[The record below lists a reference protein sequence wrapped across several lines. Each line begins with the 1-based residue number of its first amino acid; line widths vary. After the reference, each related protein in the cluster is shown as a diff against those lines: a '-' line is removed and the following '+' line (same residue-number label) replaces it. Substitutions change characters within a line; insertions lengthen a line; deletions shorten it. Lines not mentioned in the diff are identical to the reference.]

1 MKHLLALL
9 CISSVL
15 LVSCKK
21 EAATTDTTV
30 KVDSTKEKAIENYK
44 AVASIFTSG
53 KTDDLG
59 KYVDSNMV
67 DHTPDP
73 GGKQG
78 LVGLKEM
85 VAGMHAG
92 FPDLKMTVK
101 DITYDNGLI
110 WAHINMSGT
119 NTGPMMGMPATG
131 KKMDINGVDIIK
143 ITNGKAS
150 DHWGYYQ
157 ERVMM
162 QQMGM
167 MPPDKMPA
175 GAAPAM
181 APEKKGK

>member
-1 MKHLLALL
+1 MKHLLVLL

-15 LVSCKK
+15 FVSCKK
-21 EAATTDTTV
+21 KDAATTDTAV

-44 AVASIFTSG
+44 AVAAMFASG

-73 GGKQG
+73 GAKQG
-78 LVGLKEM
+78 LAGLKEM
-85 VAGMHAG
+85 IAGMRAG

-101 DITYDNGLI
+101 DITADNGLI
-110 WAHINMSGT
+110 WAHVNMAGT
-119 NTGPMMGMPATG
+119 NTGPMMGMPPTG

-143 ITNGKAS
+143 ITNGKAT

-157 ERVMM
+157 ERLMM
-162 QQMGM
+162 EQMGM
-167 MPPDKMPA
+167 MPPHPDKGAP
-175 GAAPAM
+175 AAPPA
-181 APEKKGK
+181 KKGK